1 MTVEDQGGQ
10 SNASQGEAKKN
21 EKQGESSLVSLP
33 ILSTPMK
40 VILKMSLSP
49 LTSLNLSGF
58 WIQVPLSMLL
68 VTLEN
73 LKHITS
79 ILLIVNKPCIL
90 RMELLNQ

>member
-21 EKQGESSLVSLP
+21 EKQGGSSLVSLP